1 MLTCLLLA
9 FGTITLAG
17 AVLVPLQ
24 MVATWVAPEWHASG
38 YETAANAVY
47 VASEHGV
54 PVVCLVTG
62 LIASTVIPLKL
73 RHAWPAIL
81 SAIGAGNSFKPNPLR
96 GPA

>member
-1 MLTCLLLA
+1 MFTCLLLT

-54 PVVCLVTG
+54 SVVCLVTG
-62 LIASTVIPLKL
+62 LIASAFIPLKL
-73 RHAWPAIL
+73 RHAWTAIL
-81 SAIGAGNSFKPNPLR
+81 SVISANNSSKPNPLR